1 VNKIIVWRGYLVKP
15 IHKIAGQIMG
25 DLEAFHGSRPAI
37 DADNILIVRGMSRKQ
52 FNADLDTEL
61 LNLLKNL
68 GARQIDVFSEEGG
81 NIMGIMDER
90 IRESV
95 DIQAETDITGVYRLK
110 ESLEAMNCNVAY
122 TLGLIDNIGAFIV
135 TWKDKSGIGPQF
147 VETVVANME

>member
-1 VNKIIVWRGYLVKP
+1 
-15 IHKIAGQIMG
+15 MS

-52 FNADLDTEL
+52 FDEELDEVL
-61 LNLLKNL
+61 SNLLKKI

-81 NIMGIMDER
+81 NIIGIMDER

-95 DIQAETDITGVYRLK
+95 NIPSETDVTGVYRLK

-122 TLGLIDNIGAFIV
+122 TLGLIDNVGTFII

-147 VETVVANME
+147 VEVVAANMEG